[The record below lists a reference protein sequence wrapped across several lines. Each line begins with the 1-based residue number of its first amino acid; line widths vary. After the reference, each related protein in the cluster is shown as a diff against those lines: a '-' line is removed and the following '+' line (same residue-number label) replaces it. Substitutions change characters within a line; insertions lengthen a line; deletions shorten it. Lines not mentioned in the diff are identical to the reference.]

1 MSIRLFRDSML
12 VRADGSIDASG
23 VVSKA
28 CFQEWLKAR
37 NIDESVG
44 DAKRYQR
51 VLSNHLSGVDGRCPF
66 TEEEEAAILKV
77 VRRKERWPCF
87 GPNIS
92 IGHTGF
98 RSKGYHEKQRERER
112 VSLPSLPPLAR
123 APTSA
128 PALPPSLRS
137 ASAPILPPMDCAT
150 MVEIGYR
157 LKQYLEAFEAVGVDV
172 WESVLGIF
180 TFMIGAKVRRG
191 KVHVPQSYAYELCQ
205 RHSSNRTLV
214 VVMDL
219 AEPFASRVVAQNE
232 LAGEVLGGLVGYCPQ
247 RLILSECAGEC
258 LVSLGQ
264 AYQNPGVQFTANLQL
279 RRNAD
284 YGVLDLLTCA
294 YVDPL
299 SGLLVLF
306 GKP

>member
-1 MSIRLFRDSML
+1 MSIRLFRDSM
-12 VRADGSIDASG
+12 VIRPDGSIDASG

-37 NIDESVG
+37 NINESVG

-66 TEEEEAAILKV
+66 TEEEEEAILKV

-98 RSKGYHEKQRERER
+98 RSKGYHEKQRERD
-112 VSLPSLPPLAR
+112 SLPP
-123 APTSA
+123 
-128 PALPPSLRS
+128 PSLGART
-137 ASAPILPPMDCAT
+137 AATLPLYRPPVAHLPPMDCAT

-157 LKQYLEAFEAVGVDV
+157 LKQYLEAFDAVGVDV

-180 TFMIGAKVRRG
+180 KFMIGTKAKRG
-191 KVHVPQSYAYELCQ
+191 RTYIPQPYVHELCQ
-205 RHSSNRTLV
+205 RHSTDHTLV

-219 AEPFASRVVAQNE
+219 AEPFTSRVVAQNE
-232 LAGEVLGGLVGYCPQ
+232 LAGEMLGRVVGYCPQ

-264 AYQNPGVQFTANLQL
+264 AYQNPGMQFSAKLQL
-279 RRNAD
+279 RRNGNS
-284 YGVLDLLTCA
+284 GVVDLFTCA
-294 YVDPL
+294 YVDPQ

-306 GKP
+306 GMP